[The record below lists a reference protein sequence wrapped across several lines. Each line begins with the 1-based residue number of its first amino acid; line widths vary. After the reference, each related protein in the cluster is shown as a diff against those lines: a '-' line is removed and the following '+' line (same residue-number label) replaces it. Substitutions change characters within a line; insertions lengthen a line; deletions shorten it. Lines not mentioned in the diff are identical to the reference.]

1 MSEKV
6 IGGEFTILT
15 STLRG
20 PIRNDLPSRYSLG
33 RTCLYAI
40 LEAVRD
46 DIDEVILP
54 DYLCYSVS
62 EVPMRM
68 MIPFSHYHIGPD
80 LLPQMDRLSDA
91 LSGKRCAV
99 VLISYF
105 GVIDLKDTV
114 SAVRS
119 LNPNAVVIVD
129 DVQDLYSFGKDP
141 DYDYCFTSYR
151 KWLSVPDGADVIART
166 GRKETGSFQ
175 DEPKYVSYKTSGNLL
190 KNFPGMMDESVF
202 LHLLKKGE
210 KMMDEDYLYKAST
223 TGVSLLSKIDIDEV
237 KERRKRNAKVLCDG
251 LAKLGIPYI
260 YNAEKTPL
268 FVPIFVNDRKK
279 LRSHLFSRN
288 IFAPVHWPV
297 ENRKAQGENEL
308 YDTELSLIVDQRYD
322 ESDME
327 RILREIKDGI

>member
-40 LEAVRD
+40 LETIRD
-46 DIDEVILP
+46 NIDEVILP

-62 EVPMRM
+62 EVPIRLK
-68 MIPFSHYHIGPD
+68 IPFSHYHIGPD
-80 LLPQMDRLSDA
+80 LLPQQESLSHA

-114 SAVRS
+114 TAVRS
-119 LNPNAVVIVD
+119 INPDAVVIVD
-129 DVQDLYSFGKDP
+129 DVQDLFSFGKDP

-151 KWLSVPDGADVIART
+151 KWLSVPDGAEVIAKA
-166 GRKETGSFQ
+166 GSKEIRSFQ

-202 LHLLKKGE
+202 LHLLEKGE
-210 KMMDEDYLYKAST
+210 KMMDEEYLYKASA

-237 KERRKRNAKVLCDG
+237 KQKRKKNANVLSEG
-251 LAKLGIPYI
+251 LTKLGIPYI
-260 YNAEKTPL
+260 YNEEKTPL
-268 FVPIFVNDRKK
+268 FVPIFVSDRKK

-288 IFAPVHWPV
+288 IFTPVHWPV
-297 ENRKAQGENEL
+297 EDRKAQGENEL